1 MASSKPNLQQIDSRL
16 KPYFKPTAQHKY
28 IIADYSQIQLR
39 ILAALSRDPRML
51 EIYDRGE
58 DLHAETARAILHKG
72 EITTEDRKLAKAIN
86 FGMVFGS
93 SAKGLQASIA
103 SEYGIELSPHE
114 AEQFRNAFFTEY
126 AGVQRWHDGQI
137 QATVVESPGGR
148 KWWNLPKPGGANSKW
163 RGRINYPIQAAEA
176 EGVKEALILLLPELE
191 RHSEWKLVNA
201 VHDELVLEVPDN
213 DVEHARETLVSCM
226 KTGMRKIIAAVPIEV
241 EAVVADC
248 WAK

>member
-1 MASSKPNLQQIDSRL
+1 
-16 KPYFKPTAQHKY
+16 
-28 IIADYSQIQLR
+28 
-39 ILAALSRDPRML
+39 ML
-51 EIYDRGE
+51 EVYEHGE
-58 DLHAETARAILHKG
+58 DLHAETARAILHKAD
-72 EITTEDRKLAKAIN
+72 ITSEDRKLAKAIN

-93 SAKGLQASIA
+93 SAKGLQTSIA
-103 SEYGIELSPHE
+103 EYGIELSLQE

-126 AGVQRWHDGQI
+126 TGVRRWHDSQI

-148 KWWNLPKPGGANSKW
+148 KWWNLSKPGSTNSKW

-176 EGVKEALILLLPELE
+176 EGVKEAFILLLPELE

-213 DVEHARETLVSCM
+213 EVDDAQEALVSCM
-226 KTGMRKIIAAVPIEV
+226 KMGMQKIIATVPIEV
-241 EAVVADC
+241 DATVADC